1 MFQRKS
7 IEHTV
12 WCRHDTRCTD
22 KCATL
27 QVWDAEKTTHE
38 GSPAVRLT
46 YRSKDGEEVS
56 SALPCRLRRCIPIM
70 SAHAQ
75 RAQSM
80 YLAGIMQGYPGN
92 VEAVV
97 TYVLEDGIAKQDKG
111 YLRVLME
118 ATTDQAGHIWT

>member
-1 MFQRKS
+1 MEQYK
-7 IEHTV
+7 HTE
-12 WCRHDTRCTD
+12 WCRHDGRCTD

-46 YRSKDGEEVS
+46 YRSKDGEQVS
-56 SALPCRLRRCIPIM
+56 ITLPCHMRRCVPVM
-70 SAHAQ
+70 STWLVSAQ
-75 RAQSM
+75 PRCH
-80 YLAGIMQGYPGN
+80 GGTVQGYPGN

-97 TYVLEDGIAKQDKG
+97 TYVLEDGNAKQDKG

-118 ATTDQAGHIWT
+118 ATTDQAGHVWT

>member
-1 MFQRKS
+1 
-7 IEHTV
+7 
-12 WCRHDTRCTD
+12 
-22 KCATL
+22 
-27 QVWDAEKTTHE
+27 VWDAEKTTYE

-56 SALPCRLRRCIPIM
+56 FALPHEAVHFQPYLRHVL
-70 SAHAQ
+70 SAQ
-75 RAQSM
+75 PM

-97 TYVLEDGIAKQDKG
+97 TYVLEDGNAKQDKG

-118 ATTDQAGHIWT
+118 ATTDQAGHVRTWSQAHKHGRLLAPLSTVR